1 MTHILG
7 VANMITAKCTCS
19 LINWR
24 LINVKFDIEMK
35 VKFLRGFAD
44 KTRIQILECI
54 KDSEKTVSQI
64 VEELKSSQSNVS
76 QHLACLKGCGI
87 IVGRQEGKYIYYS
100 LRNQQVRDLLT
111 MFDVVLEDVQ
121 NDVASCER
129 HIV

>member
-1 MTHILG
+1 MIK
-7 VANMITAKCTCS
+7 ANYTCS
-19 LINWR
+19 LIDWR
-24 LINVKFDIEMK
+24 LIIVEFDIDMK

-44 KTRIQILECI
+44 KTRIQILESI
-54 KDSEKTVSQI
+54 KESEKTVSEI

-100 LRNQQVRDLLT
+100 LRNQQVCDLLS
-111 MFDVVLEDVQ
+111 MFDIVLEDVQ

-129 HIV
+129 HMV